1 MEEVTGSVQWKEAPR
16 RALYDWDTIFNGKTY
31 ILRKGEDF
39 DCKVDSFRTNM
50 ITTASKRCLK
60 VRTMLAEGG
69 TAIIVQKI
77 GAAKPKKQKQKQ
89 SKTKQFIA
97 RTKTRVDGTVSGTD
111 DPLYK
116 STVEFARTRGF
127 INVNSLRSSY
137 AIGNAR
143 GQRLRNALIENG
155 VVGQYDKTI
164 KGHPF
169 IGHGRDAGKTEGEI
183 SVTVPS
189 SVDSENRVSKE
200 DLAVFSIEG
209 YEFGSNL

>member
-1 MEEVTGSVQWKEAPR
+1 MEEVTGSVQWRKPPR
-16 RALYDWDTIFNGKTY
+16 RGLYDWDKILDGKTY

-39 DCKVDSFRTNM
+39 DCKVDSFRTNLL
-50 ITTASKRCLK
+50 TTASKRGFKLQ
-60 VRTMLAEGG
+60 TMLAEGG
-69 TAIIVQKI
+69 TAIIVQQI
-77 GAAKPKKQKQKQ
+77 GAAKPKKEKKK

-97 RTKTRVDGTVSGTD
+97 RTTARVDGTVNGTE

-116 STVEFARTRGF
+116 STIEFARTRGF
-127 INVNSLRSSY
+127 VNVNSLRSSY
-137 AIGNAR
+137 AVGNAR

-155 VVGQYDKTI
+155 IVGEYDPTI

-169 IGHGRDAGKTEGEI
+169 IGDKTENNI

-200 DLAVFSIEG
+200 DLAAFSIEG

>member
-1 MEEVTGSVQWKEAPR
+1 MEEVTGSVQWRKPPR
-16 RALYDWDTIFNGKTY
+16 RGLYDWDKILDGKTY

-39 DCKVDSFRTNM
+39 DCKVASFRTNLL
-50 ITTASKRCLK
+50 TTASKRGFKLQ
-60 VRTMLAEGG
+60 TMLAEGG
-69 TAIIVQKI
+69 TAVIVQQI
-77 GAAKPKKQKQKQ
+77 GAAKPKKEKQKK
-89 SKTKQFIA
+89 SRPKQFIGRTIA
-97 RTKTRVDGTVSGTD
+97 RADGTVNGTE

-137 AIGNAR
+137 AVGNAR
-143 GQRLRNALIENG
+143 GQRLRNALVENG
-155 VVGQYDKTI
+155 IVGEYDPTI

-169 IGHGRDAGKTEGEI
+169 IGDKTENNI

-189 SVDSENRVSKE
+189 SFDSENRASKE
-200 DLAVFSIEG
+200 DLAAFSIEG